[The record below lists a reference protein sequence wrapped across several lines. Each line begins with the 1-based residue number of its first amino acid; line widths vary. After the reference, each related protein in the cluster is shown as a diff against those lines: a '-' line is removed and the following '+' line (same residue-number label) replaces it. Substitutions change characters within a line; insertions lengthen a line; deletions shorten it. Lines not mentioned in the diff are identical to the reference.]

1 MDVFQAGFALVVLFL
16 RKHPGIA
23 ALLYQGLVELRQ
35 VGLLCQA
42 LHSADQV
49 HKLLELGGCLLQ
61 LRNLPGVGNDIPKAP
76 PHLGG
81 DAPGSLHGLG
91 ANATGGI
98 VHHPEQAQVIIGV
111 VDDAEIGQHVL
122 DLRPLEEAEAPHHP
136 VGDAVAL
143 QGHLNLV
150 GQGVHPVEDGA
161 VPPLFPLAIGFQQ
174 LGGHIHPLLPLV
186 AGGVEMDFLP
196 LPMLGPEV
204 FALPA
209 PVVADH
215 RIGRLQDV
223 SGGAVV
229 LLQPDHPGIFI
240 LTFEGEDV
248 LNGGPPEAVDGLVI
262 VPHHADVLPAPC
274 QQRRQEVLEVVGVL
288 VLVDEDVA
296 ELPLV
301 ILPHLRELLQQT
313 DGVEDDVVKI

>member
-1 MDVFQAGFALVVLFL
+1 
-16 RKHPGIA
+16 
-23 ALLYQGLVELRQ
+23 
-35 VGLLCQA
+35 
-42 LHSADQV
+42 
-49 HKLLELGGCLLQ
+49 
-61 LRNLPGVGNDIPKAP
+61 
-76 PHLGG
+76 
-81 DAPGSLHGLG
+81 
-91 ANATGGI
+91 
-98 VHHPEQAQVIIGV
+98 
-111 VDDAEIGQHVL
+111 
-122 DLRPLEEAEAPHHP
+122 
-136 VGDAVAL
+136 
-143 QGHLNLV
+143 
-150 GQGVHPVEDGA
+150 
-161 VPPLFPLAIGFQQ
+161 
-174 LGGHIHPLLPLV
+174 
-186 AGGVEMDFLP
+186 
-196 LPMLGPEV
+196 MLGPEV

-229 LLQPDHPGIFI
+229 LLQPDHPGILI

-301 ILPHLRELLQQT
+301 VLPHLRELLQQA